1 MDDEAG
7 RVTAVR
13 IHNQTYQVR
22 SHGDP
27 EYIKTLAGYVDG
39 RMKEVFE
46 STPAV
51 DSLKVAVLA
60 ALSIA
65 DDYFTLKEERDLIDS
80 TLAEKSERI
89 AALIDPFL
97 DSDSS

>member
-22 SHGDP
+22 SDGDP

-89 AALIDPFL
+89 ATLIAPFL
-97 DSDSS
+97 ESNSS